1 MMRRFLA
8 QGMKAASAGV
18 DLVKRP
24 APGVVVL
31 IYHRVGA
38 GSSLEMELAA
48 EVFDRQMAVLAA
60 SGRAASIDDSVDALG
75 ARDAD
80 DRPGGA
86 SGSRG
91 RDPVVVTFDDGT
103 ADFVDVA
110 VPILVRHGIPAL
122 MYVATDFIERG
133 VSFDHDG
140 RPASWAG
147 LRDACSTGLVQIG
160 SHTHT
165 HLLLDRAAVADAEA
179 DLDRSIELIGERI
192 GRGPTHFAYP
202 KAVLGSPATERLVK
216 ERFRSASLAGTR
228 PNRYGSTDPHRLARS
243 PIQRSDGMAWFERK
257 LAGGLGLEDSVRDRL
272 NRRRYAGRTT

>member
-1 MMRRFLA
+1 MMKRFLA

-18 DLVKRP
+18 DLVRRP

-38 GSSLEMELAA
+38 GSTLEMELAA
-48 EVFDRQMAVLAA
+48 DVFDRQMAALAA
-60 SGRAASIDDSVDALG
+60 SGRMANIDDALDAL
-75 ARDAD
+75 DSET
-80 DRPGGA
+80 P
-86 SGSRG
+86 GSRD

-103 ADFVDVA
+103 VDFVDVA
-110 VPILVRHGIPAL
+110 VPILVRHGVPAL

-165 HLLLDRAAVADAEA
+165 HLLLDRAGVSEAEG
-179 DLDRSIELIGERI
+179 DLDRSIELIGERL
-192 GRGPTHFAYP
+192 GSAPAHFAYP
-202 KAVLGSPATERLVK
+202 KALLGSTATERLVK

-257 LAGGLGLEDSVRDRL
+257 LAGGLGLEDAVRERL